1 MVAEHVV
8 DLLDL
13 DIMNPRIGKDAPR
26 GISPSNPRGGGDLL
40 VGLER
45 RGDTELC
52 PEAQCQRRTDQEYV
66 ELGGHGCDRCIIPD
80 SR

>member
-45 RGDTELC
+45 
-52 PEAQCQRRTDQEYV
+52 
-66 ELGGHGCDRCIIPD
+66 
-80 SR
+80 